1 MIAQA
6 KKLQERIL
14 DIKYGRVKEGL
25 KIGVP
30 EVDSF
35 IRFKKN
41 LLIAIGHANVG
52 KTTTLI

>member
-6 KKLQERIL
+6 KKLQDKIL

-30 EVDSF
+30 EIDEH

-41 LLIAIGHANVG
+41 LLIAI
-52 KTTTLI
+52 